1 MNQTGSGESNN
12 SENQPARGMA
22 SALEITLPTITSPLP
37 PTDAVERLDRLSKRG
52 KLPGFEKQPGGVGGG
67 GFICDI
73 FGAPFD
79 RELVAQ
85 VSATPGGGCE
95 ITSQSRLRLKLPL
108 IYAAVLI
115 VTVWP
120 GVWLTDSM
128 LKIYFSWYT
137 IETWWW
143 YLPMCLLMIPAV
155 RKQWKTS
162 QAVAAEESAELLKK
176 IAAEVEGQIAE

>member
-1 MNQTGSGESNN
+1 MSQ
-12 SENQPARGMA
+12 
-22 SALEITLPTITSPLP
+22 SAALVALPTITSPLP
-37 PTDAVERLDRLSKRG
+37 PTEVIARLDRLSKRG
-52 KLPGFEKQPGGVGGG
+52 KLPGFEKQASSGGG

-79 RELVAQ
+79 RELVAR
-85 VSATPGGGCE
+85 VSALSGGGCE
-95 ITSQSRLRLKLPL
+95 ISNQSRLRLKLPL

-143 YLPMCLLMIPAV
+143 YMPMCLLMIPAV

-162 QAVAAEESAELLKK
+162 QAVAAEEAAELLKK
-176 IAAEVEGQIAE
+176 IAAEVVGRIAQSSGDSNHR

>member
-1 MNQTGSGESNN
+1 MNQ
-12 SENQPARGMA
+12 
-22 SALEITLPTITSPLP
+22 SAALIPLPTITSPLP
-37 PTDAVERLDRLSKRG
+37 PTEVVARLDRLAKRG
-52 KLPGFEKQPGGVGGG
+52 KLPGFEKQPGGEGDGGR
-67 GFICDI
+67 FICDI

-79 RELVAQ
+79 RELVTQ
-85 VSATPGGGCE
+85 LSATASGGCE
-95 ITSQSRLRLKLPL
+95 IANQSRLRLKLPL

-143 YLPMCLLMIPAV
+143 YMPMCLLMIPAV
-155 RKQWKTS
+155 RKQWTTS
-162 QAVAAEESAELLKK
+162 QAVAAEEAAELLKK
-176 IAAEVEGQIAE
+176 IAGEVEGRIAQESGDSNHR

>member
-1 MNQTGSGESNN
+1 MNQS
-12 SENQPARGMA
+12 AA
-22 SALEITLPTITSPLP
+22 SVALPTITSPLP
-37 PTDAVERLDRLSKRG
+37 PAEAIARLDRLSKRG
-52 KLPGFEKQPGGVGGG
+52 KLPGFEKIPGGGG
-67 GFICDI
+67 GFTCDI

-85 VSATPGGGCE
+85 VVTTSSGGCE
-95 ITSQSRLRLKLPL
+95 INAQSRLRLKLPL

-143 YLPMCLLMIPAV
+143 YMPMCLLMIPAV

-162 QAVAAEESAELLKK
+162 QAVAAEETAELLKK
-176 IAAEVEGQIAE
+176 IAGEVEGSLSA